1 MYWRFDEGI
10 QHVELDYP
18 RDLSMWKGVPE
29 NFDAVFQYN
38 DQKTYFFKGSH
49 FWEFD
54 DLRMRV
60 KDPSPTEIGH
70 HWMHCPKPIKDP
82 FKSLKTSGTPPNF
95 PKNELLVKFFAMLFI
110 IANVQLQL
118 NL

>member
-70 HWMHCPKPIKDP
+70 HWMHCPKSIKDP
-82 FKSLKTSGTPPNF
+82 FKSLKTTSDASVTS
-95 PKNELLVKFFAMLFI
+95 KNKVLTNIWTLLLLYSLALTSS
-110 IANVQLQL
+110 
-118 NL
+118 

>member
-38 DQKTYFFKGSH
+38 DQKSYFFKGSH

-54 DLRMRV
+54 DFRMRV
-60 KDPSPTEIGH
+60 KEPSPTEIGH
-70 HWMHCPKPIKDP
+70 HWMHCPKSIKDP
-82 FKSLKTSGTPPNF
+82 FKSLKTTSACGVN
-95 PKNELLVKFFAMLFI
+95 KNDILNNIWTILLLCSCY
-110 IANVQLQL
+110 LSY
-118 NL
+118 